1 DINGRKLPV
10 DDSRA
15 PIRDERGNILGM
27 VLVFRDI
34 SERKRAEA
42 ANRRLASIV
51 ESSDD
56 AIIGKT
62 LESVITSWNR
72 AAEKMFG
79 YTAEE
84 AIGQSIYII
93 IPPERTHEEEEIIRT
108 LARGERIDHFETVRM
123 TKERQ
128 RLDISLT
135 VSPIKDSSG
144 SVIGVSKIARDITER
159 KRAEAVREQ
168 LLEWEQAAR
177 ARAED
182 SNRLKD
188 EFLAVVSHEL
198 RTPLNAILGWATLL
212 EGGKLDP
219 GAAHRAVEIIQ
230 RNAKSQAQIVNDIL
244 DVSRI
249 VSGRLRLSI
258 SKVEVLPMIEMAVEN
273 MRPAAEEKGINI
285 SSHLD
290 KSVGSVSAD
299 PERLQQI
306 IWNLLS
312 NAIKFTSRGGS
323 VQVKLERADTDF
335 EISVTDTGEGISQEF
350 LPHVFDRFRQADSS
364 ITRSHGGLGL
374 GLAIVR
380 HLVEQHR
387 GSVRAE
393 SAGKGRGATFTV
405 RLPLASQK
413 DASLQTDTSA
423 GLHEVPDLTGLTV
436 LVVDDEPDANDL
448 TMAMLQHYGAT
459 VRTATSVLQAFEILE
474 TDRIDI
480 LVSDLGMPEM
490 NGYDLIKKVRHEGIQ
505 IPAVAVTAHAMSE
518 DRLRALAAGYQVHV
532 AKPVN
537 SEELAIVVASLAG
550 IAKTAKTARVR

>member
-1 DINGRKLPV
+1 
-10 DDSRA
+10 
-15 PIRDERGNILGM
+15 
-27 VLVFRDI
+27 
-34 SERKRAEA
+34 
-42 ANRRLASIV
+42 
-51 ESSDD
+51 
-56 AIIGKT
+56 
-62 LESVITSWNR
+62 
-72 AAEKMFG
+72 
-79 YTAEE
+79 
-84 AIGQSIYII
+84 
-93 IPPERTHEEEEIIRT
+93 
-108 LARGERIDHFETVRM
+108 
-123 TKERQ
+123 
-128 RLDISLT
+128 
-135 VSPIKDSSG
+135 
-144 SVIGVSKIARDITER
+144 
-159 KRAEAVREQ
+159 
-168 LLEWEQAAR
+168 
-177 ARAED
+177 
-182 SNRLKD
+182 
-188 EFLAVVSHEL
+188 
-198 RTPLNAILGWATLL
+198 
-212 EGGKLDP
+212 
-219 GAAHRAVEIIQ
+219 
-230 RNAKSQAQIVNDIL
+230 
-244 DVSRI
+244 
-249 VSGRLRLSI
+249 
-258 SKVEVLPMIEMAVEN
+258 VEVLPTVEMAIEN

-285 SSHLD
+285 SRHLD
-290 KSVGSVSAD
+290 KTVGSVSAD